1 MKDAQ
6 ILWVPKGPQE
16 VMARKLG
23 GKAKGDGLKASSGYS
38 LFRGPYSMRTG
49 DLSLPPLPSAYQAPS
64 FATALGPQRPCP
76 LKVSGQVGQSLLPAT
91 HQLPLR
97 PARVGGQH
105 LPRC

>member
-38 LFRGPYSMRTG
+38 MRTG
-49 DLSLPPLPSAYQAPS
+49 GLSLPPLPSAYQTPS

-91 HQLPLR
+91 ISYL
-97 PARVGGQH
+97 
-105 LPRC
+105 